1 MLIDGVKF
9 ACEPCIRGH
18 RQATCA
24 HTDRPLREI
33 ARRGRPVT
41 ACAACREMRKTNN
54 AHRTCHHDKTESS
67 EPLLKTLPNGISD
80 LHTVSLVRRPS
91 STRSRSSVSSAA
103 PSPAPGAQRTAG
115 PSSCAASAASA
126 SDQELATVGRKKSL
140 SRPAS
145 VSRRSSS
152 ARDKK
157 PHDLAHGHLADH
169 PTHVSA
175 VYSPYPQQH
184 GAKEH
189 HHSHHHL
196 PPGPSP
202 LSKGAELQRKVKVE
216 GQPAVPPLPSSS
228 TLHLPRLPS
237 LAPTPP
243 RSNSAP
249 TPYHADAPSTSS
261 SSSPAPPHPS
271 LAAPRPSAPLTTE
284 QLASAY
290 FFRDLPPKT
299 EAFVVSP
306 AGTATSSTAPDPAMQ
321 AYFEAPIL
329 GGPSPEDAGGN
340 GDARYSPYGSAT
352 GAREMPMVDEPPS
365 FAAASPA
372 PSLPPLPDL
381 IDPAAAA
388 FVLGDAAT
396 RPAVA
401 LAPMFGEGENDAI
414 FRELEQQQQQQQVA
428 PPFSSINDGQLY
440 SFAPVQAQPPPS
452 SSLGVAGPSIDAWAS
467 QDYPPPSSSAA
478 SSDVFDL
485 HHQHQHQHQQGDR
498 RPSSALYGYPL
509 EPVASHT
516 LSSYSS
522 ASASGA
528 QSLSATS
535 ALERLDLDLDFDQLD
550 HRAAAGAASY
560 LSSASH
566 SAQTTPPHAPFDAQ
580 QQQQQAT
587 DLDGILEWLA
597 SASAGPPP
605 LQHTDSSAS
614 GASSSGVQSA
624 WPSAPPSVYGGAS
637 GQDDDDE
644 SGAASS
650 SRMAHPLSSQDDSP
664 PAPGA
669 AGRVAFGELPR
680 AYSYNSSAH
689 EHELALPRPGSG
701 LAHFA
706 SASGEEEDEDD
717 DERRERR
724 GDNDLE
730 MLRTATITC
739 CDPSASASA
748 SHSSDEGG
756 GGGGAWAE
764 GGGAGRGAAEE
775 PFSLADLDLERF
787 GVDEAWLRSLG
798 LFGAAPEG
806 EGDEDD
812 GYEEDDEAS
821 VRGGERE
828 PVWGARRGGPDHDED
843 DEEDH
848 RGWTEDDFAWP
859 PAMPD
864 RAPSPTPEA
873 PQQQLAVEVK
883 DEQLSGDDFA
893 AAGPGAKGAGP
904 VKDEDV
910 EGERDRDEE
919 GLNRGELW
927 WS

>member
-1 MLIDGVKF
+1 M
-9 ACEPCIRGH
+9 
-18 RQATCA
+18 
-24 HTDRPLREI
+24 
-33 ARRGRPVT
+33 
-41 ACAACREMRKTNN
+41 
-54 AHRTCHHDKTESS
+54 
-67 EPLLKTLPNGISD
+67 
-80 LHTVSLVRRPS
+80 
-91 STRSRSSVSSAA
+91 
-103 PSPAPGAQRTAG
+103 
-115 PSSCAASAASA
+115 
-126 SDQELATVGRKKSL
+126 

-175 VYSPYPQQH
+175 VYSPYPQH

-202 LSKGAELQRKVKVE
+202 LSKGAELQRKVKAE

-290 FFRDLPPKT
+290 FFRDLPPQT

-306 AGTATSSTAPDPAMQ
+306 AGTASPSTAPPPDPAAQ
-321 AYFEAPIL
+321 AYFEAPVL
-329 GGPSPEDAGGN
+329 GRPTSGDVGGVS
-340 GDARYSPYGSAT
+340 GSGAVQYDPYGT
-352 GAREMPMVDEPPS
+352 GEMPMADEPLSLEVDPNAVS
-365 FAAASPA
+365 ASPA

-388 FVLGDAAT
+388 FVLGDAVH

-401 LAPMFGEGENDAI
+401 LAPMFGEGEGDAI
-414 FRELEQQQQQQQVA
+414 FRELNDERQQQQQVP
-428 PPFSSINDGQLY
+428 PPFSSINDGALY
-440 SFAPVQAQPPPS
+440 SFAPAPAQQQQPS
-452 SSLGVAGPSIDAWAS
+452 SSSSGLAGPSIDAWAS

-478 SSDVFDL
+478 SSDVYDL
-485 HHQHQHQHQQGDR
+485 HHQHGDR

-535 ALERLDLDLDFDQLD
+535 ALERLDLDLDFEHLD
-550 HRAAAGAASY
+550 RAAAAATGASY

-605 LQHTDSSAS
+605 LQHTDSGAS

-644 SGAASS
+644 SGTGAVSSLS

-664 PAPGA
+664 PAPPGA
-669 AGRVAFGELPR
+669 GVGPGRVAFGELPR
-680 AYSYNSSAH
+680 GYSYNSSAH

-706 SASGEEEDEDD
+706 SASGEDDDEDGED

-748 SHSSDEGG
+748 SASHSSDEGG
-756 GGGGAWAE
+756 GGAWQE
-764 GGGAGRGAAEE
+764 GGAGPGGAEE

-828 PVWGARRGGPDHDED
+828 PVWGARRSGGGADDDD

-864 RAPSPTPEA
+864 RAPSPTPE
-873 PQQQLAVEVK
+873 PQQQQLAAEVK
-883 DEQLSGDDFA
+883 DEPVSGDDFA
-893 AAGPGAKGAGP
+893 ASAAAASSLEP
-904 VKDEDV
+904 VKDED
-910 EGERDRDEE
+910 GERDRDEE
-919 GLNRGELW
+919 GFKRGELW